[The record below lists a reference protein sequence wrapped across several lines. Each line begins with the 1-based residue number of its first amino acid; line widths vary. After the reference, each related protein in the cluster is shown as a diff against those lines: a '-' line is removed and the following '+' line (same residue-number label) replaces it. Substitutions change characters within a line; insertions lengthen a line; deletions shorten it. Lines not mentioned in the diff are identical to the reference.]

1 MTEQPAQE
9 PNQEP
14 KKKSKGLPTWV
25 WFVGTFAIV
34 SLLGNVVF
42 GGNTWI
48 TTSANFV
55 TTSFNSLFPER
66 DTSKDAFCLTGEVT
80 DIDRENVLA
89 VVTEAEA
96 LVGTT
101 TGAIGYASLTSDPDE
116 LANAIGTV
124 RESGPQYL
132 VIGERL
138 LTATD
143 CGDPTFEYLMKDFGG
158 SLVEMSENF
167 SEWDPETLTTN
178 PLLLIT
184 VTPLIES
191 AATKAQ
197 AIITYVE
204 SSK

>member
-1 MTEQPAQE
+1 M
-9 PNQEP
+9 
-14 KKKSKGLPTWV
+14 
-25 WFVGTFAIV
+25 
-34 SLLGNVVF
+34 
-42 GGNTWI
+42 
-48 TTSANFV
+48 
-55 TTSFNSLFPER
+55 
-66 DTSKDAFCLTGEVT
+66 TGEVT

>member
-9 PNQEP
+9 PNHEP

-143 CGDPTFEYLMKDFGG
+143 CADPTFEYLMKDFGG